1 MGLELELLLIFCQV
15 SFFFKKSFV
24 KFKKNQAHQL
34 AKIAH

>member
-15 SFFFKKSFV
+15 SFFFKSFV
-24 KFKKNQAHQL
+24 KLKKNQAHQL